1 MEQLNQSNA
10 QDHSIIWIDK
20 NIFTNEYEQYRNEL
34 GIKDY
39 EQIPAEE
46 TTCNLPINLKGDE
59 FEYHG
64 YKYKIRMTN
73 DSGEGV
79 KIIKN
84 IQKFSDVI
92 IIVGENSFYNFVDE
106 FDENLKDIYVIPQI
120 IIFNPKKRQINSRRN
135 NLFNCCVKEKD
146 YRFYLNEG
154 IKIHFDEVKNS
165 IKSHIESLE
174 KLKKYGYNISSNNS
188 HVEHRDKQSD
198 LLFYGVKEEKDLMLP
213 TFFKILLK
221 SELEENNE
229 FIQEIKKTYMK
240 DPKYNILLY
249 PIDKYQNIPVELLS
263 KYYIRMYTIEGNIYK
278 IIKKNL
284 LKEDNEKNQKNYI
297 YLPYI
302 KTLYAGLEKEALKT
316 YNGKLYSAQI
326 LSDEQI
332 KELEEIKKNKEKN
345 LPMAIIFSKAYLSF
359 TKDINIAEKFYKN
372 DKNVM
377 LTIESSNENYNLHT
391 HADIEKLSVFD
402 EKEVLFFP
410 FSAFAIKD
418 FQKDSPGK
426 HKHELKLEYL
436 GKYEEKFKNDKKL
449 ESQNDLLPKNNFKD
463 FLQKSGLVEKDKIET
478 MTVSG
483 LKKEYKN
490 YEKNLKKNK

>member
-34 GIKDY
+34 GIKY
-39 EQIPAEE
+39 YKEIPAEE
-46 TTCNLPINLKGDE
+46 TTCNLDINQKGDE

-64 YKYKIRMTN
+64 YKYKIRITN
-73 DSGEGV
+73 DSEEGV

-84 IQKFSDVI
+84 IKIFSDVI
-92 IIVGENSFYNFVDE
+92 IIVGENSFYNFVDK

-120 IIFNPKKRQINSRRN
+120 IIFNPKKRQLSSRRK
-135 NLFNCCVKEKD
+135 NLFNCCEKEKD

-154 IKIHFDEVKNS
+154 IKINFDEVKDS
-165 IKSHIESLE
+165 IESHIESLE
-174 KLKKYGYNISSNNS
+174 KLKNYGYNNSSNNS

-213 TFFKILLK
+213 TTFFKILLK

-240 DPKYNILLY
+240 DPNYNILLY

-263 KYYIRMYTIEGNIYK
+263 KYYIRMYTIEGNFYK
-278 IIKKNL
+278 IMKQNLFKKNQ
-284 LKEDNEKNQKNYI
+284 NNYI

-316 YNGKLYSAQI
+316 YNGKLYRAQI

-332 KELEEIKKNKEKN
+332 KELEKIEKSKEKN

-359 TKDINIAEKFYKN
+359 TKDINIAEDFYKN
-372 DKNVM
+372 DKNKNVM

-391 HADIEKLSVFD
+391 HADIEKLSVVEE

-418 FQKDSPGK
+418 FYKDSTGK
-426 HKHELKLEYL
+426 HKYELKLEYL

-490 YEKNLKKNK
+490 YEEKLKKNK

>member
-1 MEQLNQSNA
+1 MEQLNQPNA

-34 GIKDY
+34 GIKYDK
-39 EQIPAEE
+39 EIPAEE
-46 TTCNLPINLKGDE
+46 TTCNLDINQKGQE

-73 DSGEGV
+73 DSEEGV

-92 IIVGENSFYNFVDE
+92 IIVGENSFYNFVDK

-120 IIFNPKKRQINSRRN
+120 IIFNPKGGQIISWKNS
-135 NLFNCCVKEKD
+135 LFNCCVKEKD

-154 IKIHFDEVKNS
+154 IKINFNEVKNS
-165 IKSHIESLE
+165 IISHIESLE
-174 KLKKYGYNISSNNS
+174 KLKNYGYNNSSNNS

-213 TFFKILLK
+213 TFFKILVK

-240 DPKYNILLY
+240 ETKYNILLY

-263 KYYIRMYTIEGNIYK
+263 KYYIRMYTIEGNFYK
-278 IIKKNL
+278 IMKQNLFKKNQ
-284 LKEDNEKNQKNYI
+284 NNYI

-332 KELEEIKKNKEKN
+332 KELEKIEKSKEKN

-359 TKDINIAEKFYKN
+359 TKDINIAEDFYKN
-372 DKNVM
+372 GKNVM

-391 HADIEKLSVFD
+391 HADIEKLSVVE

-418 FQKDSPGK
+418 FYKDSPGK
-426 HKHELKLEYL
+426 HKYELKLEYL

>member
-34 GIKDY
+34 GIKY
-39 EQIPAEE
+39 YKEIPAEE
-46 TTCNLPINLKGDE
+46 TTCNLDINQKGDE

-64 YKYKIRMTN
+64 YKYKIRITN
-73 DSGEGV
+73 DSEEGV

-84 IQKFSDVI
+84 IKKFSDVI
-92 IIVGENSFYNFVDE
+92 IIVGENSFYNFVDK

-120 IIFNPKKRQINSRRN
+120 IIFNPKKRQLSSRRK
-135 NLFNCCVKEKD
+135 NLFNCCAKEKD

-154 IKIHFDEVKNS
+154 IKINFDEVKDS
-165 IKSHIESLE
+165 IESHIESLE
-174 KLKKYGYNISSNNS
+174 KLKNYGYNNSSNNS

-213 TFFKILLK
+213 TTFFKILLK

-240 DPKYNILLY
+240 DPNYNILLY
-249 PIDKYQNIPVELLS
+249 PIAKYQNIPVELLS
-263 KYYIRMYTIEGNIYK
+263 KYYIRMYTIEGNFYK
-278 IIKKNL
+278 IMKQNLFKKNQ
-284 LKEDNEKNQKNYI
+284 NNYI

-316 YNGKLYSAQI
+316 YKGEIYSAQI
-326 LSDEQI
+326 LSEEQI

-345 LPMAIIFSKAYLSF
+345 LPMAIIFFKAYLSF
-359 TKDINIAEKFYKN
+359 TKDINIAEDFYKN
-372 DKNVM
+372 GKNVM

-391 HADIEKLSVFD
+391 HADIEKLSVFEE

-418 FQKDSPGK
+418 FYKDSTGK
-426 HKHELKLEYL
+426 HKYELKLEYL

-449 ESQNDLLPKNNFKD
+449 ESQNDLLPENIFKD

-483 LKKEYKN
+483 LKKESKN
-490 YEKNLKKNK
+490 YDEKLKKNK